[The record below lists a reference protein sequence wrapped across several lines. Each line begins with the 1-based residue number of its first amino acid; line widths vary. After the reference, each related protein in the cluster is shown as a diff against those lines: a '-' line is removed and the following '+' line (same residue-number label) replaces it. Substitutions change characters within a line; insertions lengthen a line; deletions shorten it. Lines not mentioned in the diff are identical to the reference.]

1 MGMFSAPGAYDRA
14 ITMFSPEGRIFQ
26 VEYALETVKRGATV
40 LGIACDGGVV
50 LAAEERP
57 SSRLQDPNFASKI
70 FEVDEHVGAAIAG
83 LSSDARVLLSRARIQ
98 AQSNRLTYD
107 EPIDVDA
114 LTRGIGDTMQLYTQN
129 GGVRPFG
136 LSIIFAGVDKRGPQ
150 VLQVDPSGAYWK
162 YKAVAI
168 GAGSDAV
175 REILE
180 KEYRT
185 GLKIEEATDIAVRSL
200 YKTAEAGITAENIK
214 VAKIDVHTKS
224 FQLVPPE
231 DIKKTIEETP
241 KS

>member
-83 LSSDARVLLSRARIQ
+83 LSSDARVLLNRARVQ

-136 LSIIFAGVDKRGPQ
+136 LSIIFAGVDKRGSQ
-150 VLQVDPSGAYWK
+150 VFQVDPSGAYWK

-180 KEYRT
+180 KEYRSNYT
-185 GLKIEEATDIAVRSL
+185 TEEAVEIAVRSL
-200 YKTAEAGITAENIK
+200 HRTAEAGITAENIK
-214 VAKIDVHTKS
+214 VATIETEKKS
-224 FQLVPPE
+224 FQLVPVE
-231 DIKKTIEETP
+231 RIRKLVDSM

>member
-50 LAAEERP
+50 LAAEERS
-57 SSRLQDPNFASKI
+57 SSRLQDPSFASKI

-83 LSSDARVLLSRARIQ
+83 LSSDARVLLNRARVQ

-107 EPIDVDA
+107 EPIDIDA

-175 REILE
+175 KEILE
-180 KEYRT
+180 KEYRPNF
-185 GLKIEEATDIAVRSL
+185 KIEEAVEIAVGSL
-200 YKTAEAGITAENIK
+200 YKTAETGIVAENIK
-214 VAKIDVHTKS
+214 VATIETHTKS
-224 FQLVPPE
+224 FRLIPVE
-231 DIKKTIEETP
+231 DLRKTVEGIS

>member
-57 SSRLQDPNFASKI
+57 SSRLQDPSFASKI

-83 LSSDARVLLSRARIQ
+83 LSSDARVLLNRARVQ

-107 EPIDVDA
+107 EPIDIDA

-175 REILE
+175 KEILE
-180 KEYRT
+180 KEYRPNC
-185 GLKIEEATDIAVRSL
+185 KIEEAVEIAVSSL
-200 YKTAEAGITAENIK
+200 YKTAETGIVAENIR
-214 VAKIDVHTKS
+214 VATIETHTKS
-224 FQLVPPE
+224 FRLMPVE
-231 DIKKTIEETP
+231 DLRKIIEGTS